1 MKSLR
6 LIFVAIIL
14 TLFGSGANADYEA
27 GVNAAFNGD
36 FDTAFLEFSA
46 AAEAGLEEHCYLWE
60 HTTLRPR

>member
-27 GVNAAFNGD
+27 GVNPAFNGD
-36 FDTAFLEFSA
+36 FDTAFLEFSGFLVSA
-46 AAEAGLEEHCYLWE
+46 TWRRVMSSSEGAK
-60 HTTLRPR
+60 